1 MTTLIS
7 SEGLSSLGARAMGT
21 YFFEY
26 ADFNKARADPNVS
39 AFAKAESFGRLFG
52 AVTNYHI

>member
-26 ADFNKARADPNVS
+26 ADFKEKRADPDAS
-39 AFAKAESFGRLFG
+39 AFATAASFGKLFG

>member
-1 MTTLIS
+1 
-7 SEGLSSLGARAMGT
+7 MGT

-26 ADFNKARADPNVS
+26 AEFNEARADPSVS
-39 AFAKAESFGRLFG
+39 AFATAEAFGKLFG